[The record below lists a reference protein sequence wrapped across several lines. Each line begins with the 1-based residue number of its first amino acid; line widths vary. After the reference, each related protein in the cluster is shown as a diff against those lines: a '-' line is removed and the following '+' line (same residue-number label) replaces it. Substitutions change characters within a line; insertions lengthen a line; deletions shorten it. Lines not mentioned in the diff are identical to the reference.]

1 MPSSSAERGS
11 RPVLLFPHVRV
22 RPQAGP
28 ALPLTRCAGRGGCER
43 PGLGA
48 GPVCP
53 GPWSP
58 STSRGGAGVDLN
70 AVFNVPLPAGARA
83 SGTGAPERL
92 LSLTS
97 AQQRCP
103 HPQGP
108 APLGGRCSALQAS
121 VSALCP
127 SWGPWAAGSGGEGLR
142 AWRRRGAGRGRPG
155 CELMAGRV
163 LLLPGPHRG
172 ARSVVPSPSGS
183 SRPEVPRQLL
193 GPPPPRSRD
202 SPLPVHLFVSGRF
215 L

>member
-1 MPSSSAERGS
+1 MRPRKTGLVPTRDFEGESLRLPEPHVVPVHTPRYATPRERGAGCPWRPLLRSPPPSDAGAVPSSSAERGS

-92 LSLTS
+92 LSLTR
-97 AQQRCP
+97 AQRCP

-142 AWRRRGAGRGRPG
+142 A
-155 CELMAGRV
+155 
-163 LLLPGPHRG
+163 
-172 ARSVVPSPSGS
+172 
-183 SRPEVPRQLL
+183 
-193 GPPPPRSRD
+193 
-202 SPLPVHLFVSGRF
+202 
-215 L
+215 